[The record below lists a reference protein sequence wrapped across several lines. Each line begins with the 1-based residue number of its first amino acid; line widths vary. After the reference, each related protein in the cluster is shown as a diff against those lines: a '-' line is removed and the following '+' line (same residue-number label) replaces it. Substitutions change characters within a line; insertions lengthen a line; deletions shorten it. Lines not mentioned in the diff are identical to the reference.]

1 MSIHFVEADVVMMIR
16 MSLMI
21 NAAVTKLN
29 YDDNNEKKVDHRKL
43 FRNC

>member
-1 MSIHFVEADVVMMIR
+1 MMIR

-21 NAAVTKLN
+21 NAAVTKLI